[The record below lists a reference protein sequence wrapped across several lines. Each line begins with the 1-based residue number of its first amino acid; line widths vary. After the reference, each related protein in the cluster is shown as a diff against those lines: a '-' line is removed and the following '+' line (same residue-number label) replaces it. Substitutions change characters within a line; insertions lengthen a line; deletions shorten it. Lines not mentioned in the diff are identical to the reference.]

1 MKLIKTILFGKAAI
15 GESGNIKAGYKTT
28 YPDNILPYN
37 KWQLYI
43 HKLLN

>member
-15 GESGNIKAGYKTT
+15 GESGNIKAAYKTT
-28 YPDNILPYN
+28 YPDVTLDYN